1 VTPIGVSKG
10 TQSMGGSAIT
20 SPPKGMMIEV
30 QKHSERAVLK
40 RCGASVKVSWASE
53 DLQLMRMSR
62 AYRGLREPLVPRHED
77 VDEEG

>member
-1 VTPIGVSKG
+1 
-10 TQSMGGSAIT
+10 MGGSAIT

-40 RCGASVKVSWASE
+40 RSGASVKVSWASE

-77 VDEEG
+77 SDEED

>member
-1 VTPIGVSKG
+1 
-10 TQSMGGSAIT
+10 MGGSAIT

-30 QKHSERAVLK
+30 QKHSERAMLK
-40 RCGASVKVSWASE
+40 CGASVKVWWASE

-77 VDEEG
+77 VDEED